1 MMMSIV
7 PWPKADM
14 VVSSLPR
21 QTEEGV
27 LKYPMLVKKDG
38 SSHNV
43 FGVVPE
49 S

>member
-14 VVSSLPR
+14 AVSSSLR

-27 LKYPMLVKKDG
+27 LKYAMLVKKDG

-43 FGVVPE
+43 FCVVPE